1 MINKSL
7 LLLLFFWFSFLYAQ
21 LLPVVSPE
29 KAGMDSNQLKRAD
42 EIINQAIQD
51 STIPGAVFLVT
62 RENKIVY
69 RKAYGYRQ
77 LLPNKKKM
85 TVKTIFDLASIT
97 KPVAT
102 ATSAMILIDRGKLR
116 LMDRVDRFIPE
127 FSRKNEKDH
136 SGEPIRIIHLLT
148 HTSGLPPYAPVKE
161 LEKRFGSPAPDSLI
175 AYIAGAPRHHEP
187 GVYFKYS
194 CLNYITLQRIIE
206 IISGQSLDDFTR
218 DNIFKPLGMTNTF
231 YTPPKEKR
239 EFCAATE
246 ILKDGEVLLGK
257 VHDPLARVMNGGVS
271 GNAGLFSTA
280 DDLALYAAMLLN
292 EGSWNG
298 NRILSKPAVRK
309 MISVPRGFEKFGR
322 TLGWDSHSVFNS
334 NIGDLFGDRAFGHTG
349 YTGTSI
355 TIDPESKV
363 VVILLTNR
371 VHPHDQGSVVRLRS
385 LIANVVAAS
394 VEN

>member
-7 LLLLFFWFSFLYAQ
+7 LLLLFFWCSFLYAQ

-29 KAGMDSNQLKRAD
+29 KAGMDLNQLKRAD
-42 EIINQAIQD
+42 EIINQAIRD

-62 RENKIVY
+62 RENKVVY

-161 LEKRFGSPAPDSLI
+161 LAKRFGSPAPDSLI
-175 AYIAGAPRHHEP
+175 TYIARAPRHHEP

-218 DNIFKPLGMTNTF
+218 DNIFNPLGMMSTF
-231 YTPPKEKR
+231 YNPPKER
-239 EFCAATE
+239 TEFCAATE
-246 ILKDGEVLLGK
+246 ILEDGEVLLGK

-280 DDLALYAAMLLN
+280 DDLAIYAAMLLN

-298 NRILSKPAVRK
+298 RRILSKPAVRK

-322 TLGWDSHSVFNS
+322 TLGWDAHSVYNS
-334 NIGDLFGDRAFGHTG
+334 NMGDLFGDRAFGHTG